1 MCFFY
6 NLEGY
11 FECSLA
17 AQCQCKLEWTQGQ
30 HDLSITVCRVSFIQ
44 DESEGRNLFTG
55 ESYFTASTVILRSL
69 SLFLS
74 LYCTFSAWNAEAA
87 AWYGF
92 HRVAHHVP
100 GVWAELQCLF
110 PPSSGF
116 YSVFRREIAPG
127 SIAVFPPNVDFLC
140 KLRFL
145 TACAASR
152 SFTALICGVGM
163 ALAASVSLQDQDLG
177 AALHSGAS
185 V

>member
-1 MCFFY
+1 MVWFPRC
-6 NLEGY
+6 
-11 FECSLA
+11 
-17 AQCQCKLEWTQGQ
+17 
-30 HDLSITVCRVSFIQ
+30 
-44 DESEGRNLFTG
+44 
-55 ESYFTASTVILRSL
+55 
-69 SLFLS
+69 
-74 LYCTFSAWNAEAA
+74 
-87 AWYGF
+87 
-92 HRVAHHVP
+92 AHHVP

>member
-1 MCFFY
+1 MVWFPRC
-6 NLEGY
+6 
-11 FECSLA
+11 
-17 AQCQCKLEWTQGQ
+17 
-30 HDLSITVCRVSFIQ
+30 
-44 DESEGRNLFTG
+44 
-55 ESYFTASTVILRSL
+55 
-69 SLFLS
+69 
-74 LYCTFSAWNAEAA
+74 
-87 AWYGF
+87 
-92 HRVAHHVP
+92 AHHVP

-110 PPSSGF
+110 PLSSGF

>member
-1 MCFFY
+1 MNSGSAWPVHHC
-6 NLEGY
+6 
-11 FECSLA
+11 
-17 AQCQCKLEWTQGQ
+17 
-30 HDLSITVCRVSFIQ
+30 VS
-44 DESEGRNLFTG
+44 
-55 ESYFTASTVILRSL
+55 
-69 SLFLS
+69 SLFYTIWIRRKKPLYRRVIFYC
-74 LYCTFSAWNAEAA
+74 LYCDSQVSVTVSIPLLYFFCLECWSSSMVWFPR
-87 AWYGF
+87 G
-92 HRVAHHVP
+92 AHHVP

-110 PPSSGF
+110 PLSSGF

-127 SIAVFPPNVDFLC
+127 SIAVFPPDVDFLC